1 MLAAKEEMQQLRDES
16 LEGRRFERSRSRGR
30 RSHRTFGEQKTPSP
44 PDSPVDLPEEP
55 LKTTDRLKIQNQAL
69 KEELLDIRDE
79 VKRNLSPSDKLLNA
93 DLDSSL
99 TLLTSD
105 DQQGDKSSSPS
116 SDEIMASNADM
127 RRKLEQENR
136 LLFKI
141 VEKVKSELQRA
152 SMEGVMTPLGA
163 AAPSTRH

>member
-16 LEGRRFERSRSRGR
+16 LEGRRIERSQSRGR
-30 RSHRTFGEQKTPSP
+30 RSRRSFGDQQKTPSP
-44 PDSPVDLPEEP
+44 PDSPIDLHEEP
-55 LKTTDRLKIQNQAL
+55 LKTTDRLKIQNRAL

-79 VKRNLSPSDKLLNA
+79 VKRNLSPSDKLFNA

-152 SMEGVMTPLGA
+152 SMEGAMTPL
-163 AAPSTRH
+163 APPGTRP

>member
-1 MLAAKEEMQQLRDES
+1 M
-16 LEGRRFERSRSRGR
+16 
-30 RSHRTFGEQKTPSP
+30 
-44 PDSPVDLPEEP
+44 
-55 LKTTDRLKIQNQAL
+55 
-69 KEELLDIRDE
+69 DIRDE
-79 VKRNLSPSDKLLNA
+79 VKRNLSPSDKLFNA

-152 SMEGVMTPLGA
+152 SMEGAMTPL
-163 AAPSTRH
+163 APPGTRP